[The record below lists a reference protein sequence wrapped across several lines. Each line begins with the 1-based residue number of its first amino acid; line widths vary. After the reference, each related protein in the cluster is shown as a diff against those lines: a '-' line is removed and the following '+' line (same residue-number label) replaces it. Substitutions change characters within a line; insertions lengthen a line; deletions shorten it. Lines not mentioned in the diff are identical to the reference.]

1 MKKFDFNDYKY
12 ILNKFKIEK
21 ITYNICNSQDIPIH
35 KFYRYV
41 IKKKNNERIRF
52 DGRKSYFKTFKKAA
66 LALLREKGIIDE
78 SKDNKMAKFYNYE
91 QDKESIDELHKR
103 YSHHNDI
110 MSDYC
115 FLYTLKEFNGH
126 MSKAIIDYIITID
139 GDWEYSY
146 SNYTDDYI
154 KELIFYQIPPK
165 YYKNEYFISNIP
177 KYARLMSREFY
188 YTKKGEEHYGEEI
201 TDSMRKKFDYEA
213 EKYEIL
219 MYREVSSY
227 MNN

>member
-78 SKDNKMAKFYNYE
+78 SKDNKMANF
-91 QDKESIDELHKR
+91 I
-103 YSHHNDI
+103 I
-110 MSDYC
+110 MSKIKKVLMNSIKDI
-115 FLYTLKEFNGH
+115 L
-126 MSKAIIDYIITID
+126 ITMI
-139 GDWEYSY
+139 
-146 SNYTDDYI
+146 
-154 KELIFYQIPPK
+154 
-165 YYKNEYFISNIP
+165 
-177 KYARLMSREFY
+177 
-188 YTKKGEEHYGEEI
+188 
-201 TDSMRKKFDYEA
+201 
-213 EKYEIL
+213 
-219 MYREVSSY
+219 
-227 MNN
+227 